1 MAQENK
7 ISLEILQLFVKTISS
22 ADHLDEMADRLTQLL
37 AGSLGIKGASI
48 FIINPELEAL
58 ELVSSAGLSLDYIN
72 KGPILVDKSI
82 RFGSNREPVII
93 EDTTTSD
100 QLQYPEKA
108 LQEGVRAIVSYP
120 IVVREKL
127 IGSLRL
133 YHSETWKISADDLR
147 LVEVLSQ
154 AVGLA
159 LLCFRLA
166 SAVGSVKETVNDIHP
181 IWL

>member
-7 ISLEILQLFVKTISS
+7 ITLEIYQILVQTISS
-22 ADHLDEMADRLTQLL
+22 ASHLDEMADRLTQLL

-72 KGPILVDKSI
+72 KGPILVDQSI
-82 RFGSNREPVII
+82 KIGSNREPVVIP
-93 EDTTTSD
+93 DTAASD
-100 QLQYPEKA
+100 RLQYPEKA
-108 LQEGVRAIVSYP
+108 EQEGVRAIVSYP

-133 YHSETWKISADDLR
+133 YHSEKWEISADDLR
-147 LVEVLSQ
+147 LVEALSQ
-154 AVGLA
+154 TVGLA
-159 LLCFRLA
+159 LLCYRLA
-166 SAVGSVKETVNDIHP
+166 SAVGNVKDTVNDIHP